1 MQFALLSD
9 AISAPSLANM
19 QITDWTD
26 FGLFAAVARSGSLAG
41 AARETGLSQA
51 TLSRR
56 MTALEQRTGRRLFMH
71 GASGYTPTAEGR
83 GLLERAKKMEAAA
96 RDIAHWSAAQSGP
109 PRVRISAGTWT
120 SERLA
125 RTLTDYWS
133 PAASWTPEFVS
144 CNRDLDIAR
153 REVDIG
159 VRNRRP
165 THPWL
170 AGRRTGLVE
179 HAAFALSEDI
189 KGWIG
194 PSDDTSSLPSEAWTI
209 THHRADIVAVSNEP
223 TIRLA
228 LARGGIG
235 RIILPIFATACVPE
249 LIQVS
254 PVIDTLTSEE
264 WLVCH
269 QDTRHDPAIR
279 AALDA
284 LAIGLGTPTRPL
296 RQDTQAPTLASG

>member
-1 MQFALLSD
+1 
-9 AISAPSLANM
+9 M

-26 FGLFAAVARSGSLAG
+26 FGLFAAVARAGALAG

-71 GASGYTPTAEGR
+71 GANGYTPTAQGR
-83 GLLERAKKMEAAA
+83 ALLECAKKMEAAA
-96 RDIAHWSAAQSGP
+96 HDIARWSAATSGP

-125 RTLTDYWS
+125 RTLPDYWS
-133 PAASWTPEFVS
+133 SSAVWTPEFVS
-144 CNRDLDIAR
+144 SNRDLDIER

-170 AGRRTGLVE
+170 AGRRTGNVE
-179 HAAFALSEDI
+179 QAAFATS
-189 KGWIG
+189 KSVTGWIG
-194 PSDDTSSLPSEAWTI
+194 PNSDSATLPSEAWTI
-209 THHRADIVAVSNEP
+209 THHGAQLTAVSNDP
-223 TIRLA
+223 AIRMA
-228 LARGGIG
+228 LARGGAG
-235 RIILPIFATACVPE
+235 RVVLPTFAGDAVPE
-249 LIQVS
+249 LVRVS
-254 PVIDTLTSEE
+254 DVISALTSEQ

-284 LAIGLGTPTRPL
+284 LGHGLRHPHPLRDAAQGPTLGTP
-296 RQDTQAPTLASG
+296 

>member
-1 MQFALLSD
+1 
-9 AISAPSLANM
+9 M

-26 FGLFAAVARSGSLAG
+26 FGLFAAVARAESLAG

-56 MTALEQRTGRRLFMH
+56 MTALEQRTQRRLFVH

-83 GLLERAKKMEAAA
+83 ALLERAKKMEAAA

-120 SERLA
+120 SEHLA
-125 RTLTDYWS
+125 RSLPAFWS
-133 PAASWTPEFVS
+133 QTSKWTPEFIS
-144 CNRDLDIAR
+144 CNRDLDIER

-170 AGRRTGLVE
+170 AGRRTGSVE
-179 HAAFALSEDI
+179 HAAFATSDAV

-194 PSDDTSSLPSEAWTI
+194 PSDDTATLPSEAWTVA
-209 THHRADIVAVSNEP
+209 HHGADMVAVSNEP
-223 TIRLA
+223 SIRMA
-228 LARGGIG
+228 LAQGGVG
-235 RIILPIFATACVPE
+235 RVVLPTFAGDAAPGLVR
-249 LIQVS
+249 VS
-254 PVIDTLTSEE
+254 DVIEALTSEE

-284 LAIGLGTPTRPL
+284 VSEFLRRPRATPAQKDHAAPL
-296 RQDTQAPTLASG
+296 QGDAQSLTFTVR

>member
-1 MQFALLSD
+1 MSD
-9 AISAPSLANM
+9 AEIATSLANM
-19 QITDWTD
+19 QISDWTD
-26 FGLFAAVARSGSLAG
+26 FGLFAAVARAGALAG

-56 MTALEQRTGRRLFMH
+56 MTALQQRTGRRLFMH
-71 GASGYTPTAEGR
+71 GNSGYTPTAEGR
-83 GLLERAKKMEAAA
+83 ALLERAKKMEAAA

-109 PRVRISAGTWT
+109 PRVRISAGQWT

-125 RTLTDYWS
+125 RTLPDYWT
-133 PAASWTPEFVS
+133 PDASWTPEFVQS
-144 CNRDLDIAR
+144 NRDLDIER

-170 AGRRTGLVE
+170 AGRRTGTTQQ
-179 HAAFALSEDI
+179 AAYATSTAVTA
-189 KGWIG
+189 WIG
-194 PSDDTSSLPSEAWTI
+194 PSDDTATLPSEAWTI
-209 THHRADIVAVSNEP
+209 AHHSAELSAVSNDP
-223 TIRLA
+223 VIRMA
-228 LARGGIG
+228 LARGGVG
-235 RIILPIFATACVPE
+235 RVVLPTFAGDAIPDLVR
-249 LIQVS
+249 VS
-254 PVIDTLTSEE
+254 EVIEALTSEE

-284 LAIGLGTPTRPL
+284 LALGLRHP
-296 RQDTQAPTLASG
+296 S

>member
-1 MQFALLSD
+1 
-9 AISAPSLANM
+9 M

-26 FGLFAAVARSGSLAG
+26 FGLFTAVARNGSLAG

-56 MTALEQRTGRRLFMH
+56 MTALEQRTQRRLFVH

-83 GLLERAKKMEAAA
+83 ALLERAKKMEAAA
-96 RDIAHWSAAQSGP
+96 RDIAHWSAEQSGA
-109 PRVRISAGTWT
+109 PRVRVSAGTWT
-120 SERLA
+120 SEYLA
-125 RTLTDYWS
+125 RTLPDYWT
-133 PAASWTPEFVS
+133 PDAKWTPEFVS
-144 CNRDLDIAR
+144 CNRDMDIER

-170 AGRRTGLVE
+170 AGRRTGTVT
-179 HAAFALSEDI
+179 HAAYATSDAVI
-189 KGWIG
+189 GWIG
-194 PSDDTSSLPSEAWTI
+194 PSDDTATLPSEAWTV
-209 THHRADIVAVSNEP
+209 THHGDNMVAVSNEP
-223 TIRLA
+223 QIRMA
-228 LARGGIG
+228 LARGGAG
-235 RIILPIFATACVPE
+235 RVVLPTFAGDAVPDLVRVSG
-249 LIQVS
+249 LI
-254 PVIDTLTSEE
+254 DALTSEE

-284 LAIGLGTPTRPL
+284 LARALVRRAPL
-296 RQDTQAPTLASG
+296 QDNAQSPTLTVG

>member
-1 MQFALLSD
+1 
-9 AISAPSLANM
+9 M

-26 FGLFAAVARSGSLAG
+26 YGLFAAVARSGSLAG

-56 MTALEQRTGRRLFMH
+56 MTGLEQRSGRRLFVH

-83 GLLERAKKMEAAA
+83 ALLERAKKMEAAA

-120 SERLA
+120 TERLA

-133 PAASWTPEFVS
+133 PDATWMPEFVS
-144 CNRDLDIAR
+144 CNRDLDIER

-170 AGRRTGLVE
+170 AGRRTGVVE
-179 HAAFALSEDI
+179 HAAYAVSPDVT
-189 KGWIG
+189 GWIG
-194 PSDDTSSLPSEAWTI
+194 PSDDTAALPSEAWTVA
-209 THHRADIVAVSNEP
+209 HHAADMVAVSNEP
-223 TIRLA
+223 SVRMA
-228 LARGGIG
+228 LARSGVG
-235 RIILPIFATACVPE
+235 RVVLPTFAGDAIADLVR
-249 LIQVS
+249 VG
-254 PVIDTLTSEE
+254 PVIGALTSEE

-284 LAIGLGTPTRPL
+284 LARGLRHPPNEMEAST
-296 RQDTQAPTLASG
+296 APSA

>member
-1 MQFALLSD
+1 MK
-9 AISAPSLANM
+9 
-19 QITDWTD
+19 ITDWTD

-41 AARETGLSQA
+41 AARESGLSQA

-56 MTALEQRTGRRLFMH
+56 MTALEQRTGRRLFVH
-71 GASGYTPTAEGR
+71 GSSGYTPTAEGR
-83 GLLERAKKMEAAA
+83 ALLDRAKKMEAAA

-109 PRVRISAGTWT
+109 PRVRVSAGTWT

-133 PAASWTPEFVS
+133 PDAPWMPEFVS
-144 CNRDLDIAR
+144 CNRDLDIER

-170 AGRRTGLVE
+170 AGRRTGTVE
-179 HAAFALSEDI
+179 HAAYAVADSVT
-189 KGWIG
+189 GWIG
-194 PSDDTSSLPSEAWTI
+194 PSDDTATLPSEAWTVA
-209 THHRADIVAVSNEP
+209 HHGDDMVAVSNEP

-228 LARGGIG
+228 LARSGVG
-235 RIILPIFATACVPE
+235 RVVLPTFAGDCVPD
-249 LIQVS
+249 LIRVS
-254 PVIDTLTSEE
+254 DVIDALTSEE

-284 LAIGLGTPTRPL
+284 LALGLRHPRPL
-296 RQDTQAPTLASG
+296 RATDPDLTLGAG

>member
-1 MQFALLSD
+1 
-9 AISAPSLANM
+9 M

-26 FGLFAAVARSGSLAG
+26 FRLFAAVARAGSLAG

-56 MTALEQRTGRRLFMH
+56 MTALEQRTGRRLFVH
-71 GASGYTPTAEGR
+71 GASGYAPTAEGR
-83 GLLERAKKMEAAA
+83 ALLERAKKMEAAA

-120 SERLA
+120 SDYLA
-125 RTLTDYWS
+125 RALPAFWSKTD
-133 PAASWTPEFVS
+133 AWTPEFIS
-144 CNRDLDIAR
+144 CNRDMDIER

-170 AGRRTGLVE
+170 AGRRTGTVE
-179 HAAFALSEDI
+179 HAAFATSPDVT
-189 KGWIG
+189 GWIG
-194 PSDDTSSLPSEAWTI
+194 PSDDTATLPSEAWTI
-209 THHRADIVAVSNEP
+209 THHGDEMVAVSNDP
-223 TIRLA
+223 AIRMA
-228 LARGGIG
+228 LARGGAG
-235 RIILPIFATACVPE
+235 RVVLPTFAGDAAPDLIRVSGIIDA
-249 LIQVS
+249 
-254 PVIDTLTSEE
+254 LTSEE

-284 LAIGLGTPTRPL
+284 VGTFLSQPRPAPL
-296 RQDTQAPTLASG
+296 QDDSQSLTFTVG

>member
-1 MQFALLSD
+1 
-9 AISAPSLANM
+9 M

-26 FGLFAAVARSGSLAG
+26 FGLFTAVARAGTLAG

-56 MTALEQRTGRRLFMH
+56 MTALEQRTGRRLFVH

-83 GLLERAKKMEAAA
+83 ALLERAKRMEAAA

-109 PRVRISAGTWT
+109 PRVRVSAGTWT
-120 SERLA
+120 SEFLA
-125 RTLTDYWS
+125 RILTAYWT
-133 PAASWTPEFVS
+133 PDAAWTPEFVS
-144 CNRDLDIAR
+144 CNLDMDIER

-165 THPWL
+165 NHPWL
-170 AGRRTGLVE
+170 AGRRIGTVH
-179 HAAFALSEDI
+179 HAVYATSPDI
-189 KGWIG
+189 TGWIG
-194 PSDDTSSLPSEAWTI
+194 PSDDTATLPSEAWTVAN
-209 THHRADIVAVSNEP
+209 HGDQMVAVSNDP
-223 TIRLA
+223 QIRMA
-228 LARGGIG
+228 LARGSIG
-235 RIILPIFATACVPE
+235 RVVLPTFAGDAVPDLVRVSDIIDA
-249 LIQVS
+249 
-254 PVIDTLTSEE
+254 LTSEE

-284 LAIGLGTPTRPL
+284 IAMGLRMHAPL
-296 RQDTQAPTLASG
+296 HEAGQSPTLTVG

>member
-1 MQFALLSD
+1 
-9 AISAPSLANM
+9 M

-26 FGLFAAVARSGSLAG
+26 FGLFTAVARAGTLAG

-56 MTALEQRTGRRLFMH
+56 MTALEQRTGRRLFVH

-83 GLLERAKKMEAAA
+83 ALLERAKRMEAAA

-109 PRVRISAGTWT
+109 PRVRVSAGTWT
-120 SERLA
+120 SEFLA
-125 RTLTDYWS
+125 RILTAYWTPDS
-133 PAASWTPEFVS
+133 AWTPEFVS
-144 CNRDLDIAR
+144 CNLDMDIER

-165 THPWL
+165 NHPWL
-170 AGRRTGLVE
+170 AGRRTGTVQ
-179 HAAFALSEDI
+179 HAVYATSPDI
-189 KGWIG
+189 TGWIG
-194 PSDDTSSLPSEAWTI
+194 PSDDTANLPSEAWTVAN
-209 THHRADIVAVSNEP
+209 HGDQMVAVSNDP
-223 TIRLA
+223 QIRMA
-228 LARGGIG
+228 LARGSIG
-235 RIILPIFATACVPE
+235 RVVLPTFAGDAVPNLVRVSDIIDA
-249 LIQVS
+249 
-254 PVIDTLTSEE
+254 LTCEE

-284 LAIGLGTPTRPL
+284 IAMGLRMHTPL
-296 RQDTQAPTLASG
+296 HDARQSPTLTVG

>member
-1 MQFALLSD
+1 MSD
-9 AISAPSLANM
+9 TKNAATLANM

-26 FGLFAAVARSGSLAG
+26 FGLFAAVARAGALAG
-41 AARETGLSQA
+41 AARESGLSQA

-56 MTALEQRTGRRLFMH
+56 MTALEHRTGRRLFMH
-71 GASGYTPTAEGR
+71 GTQGYTPTAEGR
-83 GLLERAKKMEAAA
+83 ALLERAKKMEAAA

-120 SERLA
+120 SDLLA
-125 RTLTDYWS
+125 RTLPDYWK
-133 PAASWTPEFVS
+133 PDAPWTPEFVTS
-144 CNRDLDIAR
+144 NRDLDIER

-170 AGRRTGLVE
+170 AGRRTGNVE
-179 HAAFALSEDI
+179 QAAYATSESVA
-189 KGWIG
+189 GWIG
-194 PSDDTSSLPSEAWTI
+194 PGDDNATLPSEVWTI
-209 THHRADIVAVSNEP
+209 THHGARLTAISEDPA
-223 TIRLA
+223 IRMA
-228 LARGGIG
+228 LARGGVG
-235 RIILPIFATACVPE
+235 RVVLPTFAGDSVPE
-249 LIQVS
+249 LVRVS
-254 PVIDTLTSEE
+254 DVIKTLTSEQ

-284 LAIGLGTPTRPL
+284 LAQGLRHTHPL
-296 RQDTQAPTLASG
+296 HETDQGPTLRAP

>member
-1 MQFALLSD
+1 
-9 AISAPSLANM
+9 M

-26 FGLFAAVARSGSLAG
+26 FGLFAAVARAGSLAG

-56 MTALEQRTGRRLFMH
+56 MTALEQRTGRRLFVH
-71 GASGYTPTAEGR
+71 GNSGYTPTAEGR
-83 GLLERAKKMEAAA
+83 GLLERAKRMEAAA

-125 RTLTDYWS
+125 RTLSSYWS
-133 PAASWTPEFVS
+133 PTSVWTPEFVN
-144 CNRDLDIAR
+144 CNIDMDIER

-170 AGRRTGLVE
+170 AGRRTGSVE
-179 HAAFALSEDI
+179 HAAFATHADVT
-189 KGWIG
+189 GWIG
-194 PSDDTSSLPSEAWTI
+194 PSDDTATLPSEAWTLA
-209 THHRADIVAVSNEP
+209 HHGGDMTAVSNDP
-223 TIRLA
+223 AIRMA
-228 LARGGIG
+228 LARSGAGRVVLPTFAGDVVPDLIRVSGI
-235 RIILPIFATACVPE
+235 
-249 LIQVS
+249 
-254 PVIDTLTSEE
+254 IDALTSEE

-284 LAIGLGTPTRPL
+284 LAIGLRHPSQGSHP
-296 RQDTQAPTLASG
+296 S

>member
-1 MQFALLSD
+1 
-9 AISAPSLANM
+9 M

-26 FGLFAAVARSGSLAG
+26 FGLFAAVARAGALAG

-56 MTALEQRTGRRLFMH
+56 MTALEQRTGRRLFLH
-71 GASGYTPTAEGR
+71 GKHGYAPTAEGLA
-83 GLLERAKKMEAAA
+83 LLERAKKMEAAA

-125 RTLTDYWS
+125 RTLPEYWT
-133 PAASWTPEFVS
+133 PNAPWTPEFATS
-144 CNRDLDIAR
+144 NQDLDIER

-159 VRNRRP
+159 IRNRRP

-170 AGRRTGLVE
+170 AGKRTGTVE
-179 HAAFALSEDI
+179 YAVYAASKDVA
-189 KGWIG
+189 GWIG
-194 PSDDTSSLPSEAWTI
+194 PSDDTAASPSEAWTM
-209 THHRADIVAVSNEP
+209 THHGSDLVATSNDP
-223 TIRLA
+223 NIRVA
-228 LARGGIG
+228 MARGGVG
-235 RIILPIFATACVPE
+235 RVILPTFAGDYMTD
-249 LIQVS
+249 LIKVS
-254 PVIDTLTSEE
+254 EAIDALTSEE

-284 LAIGLGTPTRPL
+284 LSRGLRQPLQGSHPL
-296 RQDTQAPTLASG
+296 RDDNRSPTLDLP

>member
-1 MQFALLSD
+1 
-9 AISAPSLANM
+9 M

-26 FGLFAAVARSGSLAG
+26 FGLFTAVARNESLAG

-56 MTALEQRTGRRLFMH
+56 MTALEQRMGRRLFVH
-71 GASGYTPTAEGR
+71 GASGYTPTTEGR
-83 GLLERAKKMEAAA
+83 ALLDRAKRMEAAA
-96 RDIAHWSAAQSGP
+96 RDIAHWSAEQTGA

-120 SERLA
+120 TDHLA
-125 RTLTDYWS
+125 RHLADYWT
-133 PAASWTPEFVS
+133 PRAPWTPEFVS
-144 CNRDLDIAR
+144 CNRDLDIER

-179 HAAFALSEDI
+179 HAAYATGDHVT
-189 KGWIG
+189 GWIG
-194 PSDDTSSLPSEAWTI
+194 PSDDTAALPSEAWTVA
-209 THHRADIVAVSNEP
+209 HHGADMVAVSNEP
-223 TIRLA
+223 QVRMA
-228 LARGGIG
+228 LACSGAG
-235 RIILPIFATACVPE
+235 RDVLPTFAGDRVPE
-249 LIQVS
+249 LTRVS
-254 PVIDTLTSEE
+254 GIIDALTAEE

-269 QDTRHDPAIR
+269 QDTRHDPPIR

-284 LAIGLGTPTRPL
+284 LARGLTRPRPL
-296 RQDTQAPTLASG
+296 QDPGQSPTLTVG

>member
-1 MQFALLSD
+1 MRTGSLSD
-9 AISAPSLANM
+9 TEIVNTLADM
-19 QITDWTD
+19 KITDWTD
-26 FGLFAAVARSGSLAG
+26 FGLFAAVARAQSLAG

-56 MTALEQRTGRRLFMH
+56 MTALEQRTGRRLFVH

-96 RDIAHWSAAQSGP
+96 RDIAHWSAEQSGP
-109 PRVRISAGTWT
+109 PTVRISAGTWT

-125 RTLTDYWS
+125 RNLSTYWT
-133 PAASWTPEFVS
+133 PQDAWRPEFVS
-144 CNRDLDIAR
+144 CNRDLDIER

-170 AGRRTGLVE
+170 AGRRTGIVE
-179 HAAFALSEDI
+179 HAAFALSDDI
-189 KGWIG
+189 QGWIG
-194 PSDDTSSLPSEAWTI
+194 PSDDTSTLPSEAWTL
-209 THHRADIVAVSNEP
+209 THHRGDIVAVANDP
-223 TIRLA
+223 ALRMA

-235 RIILPIFATACVPE
+235 RVVLPVFAATCAPE
-249 LIQVS
+249 LRQVS
-254 PVIDTLTSEE
+254 PVIDALTAEE

-269 QDTRHDPAIR
+269 QDTRHDPPVR

-284 LAIGLGTPTRPL
+284 LATALRHPLQGGL
-296 RQDTQAPTLASG
+296 QTLSLDAS

>member
-1 MQFALLSD
+1 
-9 AISAPSLANM
+9 M

-26 FGLFAAVARSGSLAG
+26 FGLFTAVARNASLAG

-56 MTALEQRTGRRLFMH
+56 MTALEQRTGRRLFVH
-71 GASGYTPTAEGR
+71 GAQGYTPTAEGR
-83 GLLERAKKMEAAA
+83 ALLERAKKMEAAA
-96 RDIAHWSAAQSGP
+96 RDIAHWSAEQSGP

-120 SERLA
+120 TDFLA
-125 RTLTDYWS
+125 RHLSDYWS
-133 PAASWTPEFVS
+133 PEARWTPEFVS
-144 CNRDLDIAR
+144 CNRDLDIER

-170 AGRRTGLVE
+170 AGRRTGTVE
-179 HAAFALSEDI
+179 HAAYATHADVT
-189 KGWIG
+189 GWIG
-194 PSDDTSSLPSEAWTI
+194 PSDDTAALPSEAWTVA
-209 THHRADIVAVSNEP
+209 HHGTDMVAVSNDP
-223 TIRLA
+223 QVRMALA
-228 LARGGIG
+228 LSGAGRVVLPTFAADPVPGLIRVSGI
-235 RIILPIFATACVPE
+235 
-249 LIQVS
+249 
-254 PVIDTLTSEE
+254 IDALTSEE

-284 LAIGLGTPTRPL
+284 LAGALRAHQPEDRGAPL
-296 RQDTQAPTLASG
+296 QQDGQSPTLTVG